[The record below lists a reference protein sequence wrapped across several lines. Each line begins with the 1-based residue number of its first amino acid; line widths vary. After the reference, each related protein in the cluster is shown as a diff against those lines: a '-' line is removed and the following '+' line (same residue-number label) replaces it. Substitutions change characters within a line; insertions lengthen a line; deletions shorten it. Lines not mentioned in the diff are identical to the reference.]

1 MIKMDLSWLAD
12 VLKAPFDG
20 QNRSVSNINTDTRT
34 ISENEVFL
42 ALKGPNFDGHKFVAQ
57 AQQKGAIAAIVD
69 HPVDVDIP
77 QLIVKDTRLALGQL
91 GQAVIR
97 QVSPKTLA
105 ITGSVGKTTVKEMSA
120 AILSRLGKV
129 LATAGNFNNDIGVPL
144 TLLRLSEDD
153 EFAVIELGAN
163 HIGEIAYTSALVK
176 PDVAVVCNVAPAHI
190 EGFGSI
196 EGVGQAKGEI
206 FSGLKDNGVAVLNC
220 DCRFAPMWE
229 QSLTTQRTSRFSMA
243 QQFDLWVEDI
253 SLDTLGR
260 ATFALCQG
268 TQRVTITLPLPGE
281 HNVMNAL
288 IAASCTVQLGATLE
302 DIKVALQS
310 MAEVKG
316 RVNLIEVS
324 DTLRVIDDSYN
335 ANVRSVKAAIDLLAS
350 MPGYRVFALG
360 DMSELGEEA
369 RQYHEEVG
377 EYAKEKGI
385 DALFSLGVLSRY
397 ASDVFET
404 ANRHFSQ
411 REHML
416 QAIVQLLAQHD
427 EVCTVLVKGSRSA
440 RMELLVADLVD
451 ASNAHNND
459 ADSEEDSSC

>member
-12 VLKAPFDG
+12 VLNAPFDG
-20 QNRSVSNINTDTRT
+20 QNRSVSNVNTDTRT

-77 QLIVKDTRLALGQL
+77 QLVVKDTRLALGQL

-163 HIGEIAYTSALVK
+163 HIGEIAYTSDLVN

-229 QSLTTQRTSRFSMA
+229 QTLTTQRISRFSME
-243 QQFDLWVEDI
+243 QQLDLWVEDI
-253 SLDTLGR
+253 NLDTLGR
-260 ATFALCQG
+260 ATFSLCQG
-268 TQRVTITLPLPGE
+268 TQHVTITLPLPGE

-288 IAASCTVQLGATLE
+288 IAASCTLQLGATLE
-302 DIKVALQS
+302 DVKVALEN

-385 DALFSLGVLSRY
+385 EALFSLGVLSRY

-416 QAIVQLLAQHD
+416 LAIQQLLAQRD
-427 EVCTVLVKGSRSA
+427 DICTVVVKGSRSA
-440 RMELLVADLVD
+440 RMELLVADLVE
-451 ASNAHNND
+451 ASKVKNND
-459 ADSEEDSSC
+459 ADSEEEKPC